1 MKKLGNKGFML
12 VETLIATIFVAGI
25 LIFIYIQFTNL
36 NKLYN
41 KSYAYNTV
49 PDLYALEDVISYIN
63 SDTTI
68 LNYIS
73 SNIQAKGYL
82 DITDC
87 NNFTMRE
94 YCVSLFDI
102 ENIDQIIVTTNDF
115 DKSIFDNL
123 DEKFKEFISKI
134 SPEGYEEYRVLARFK
149 DLTYATLRFG
159 DNYE

>member
-1 MKKLGNKGFML
+1 MKKLNSKGFML

-41 KSYAYNTV
+41 KSYTYNTV

-63 SDTTI
+63 SDTNI

-73 SNIQAKGYL
+73 SNIQSKGYL

-87 NNFTMRE
+87 NNFTKSE
-94 YCVSLFDI
+94 YCISLLDF
-102 ENIDQIIVTTNDF
+102 ENIDQLIVTTNDF
-115 DKSIFDNL
+115 DKSVFSDY
-123 DEKFKEFISKI
+123 DEKFNDFISKI
-134 SPEGYEEYRVLARFK
+134 NPEGDEEYRVLAHFK
-149 DLTYATLRFG
+149 DSTYATLRFG
-159 DNYE
+159 DNNE